1 MHRQRR
7 DTPLLYTPSIYIR
20 SIICTVPIR
29 ERCWRNLSPGQVST
43 ALLRCKRSSFDS
55 RNSKLDWAADN
66 AAIRRAK
73 PVRQSNRV
81 DPRYIKRKK
90 YELICKIMAPA
101 TSPAFIK
108 VTQVYRAARNSM
120 EITLARD
127 SFSLPP
133 SLISPCI
140 NYILPRNSR
149 GQGGKKILCRP
160 NDIFQTLAR
169 ANDPCNRIN
178 GAYRLKPALSRSF
191 KTARART
198 ALLAAELEEK
208 RRKKKKRGERERE
221 ASRVRTVS
229 SRGCKLI

>member
-191 KTARART
+191 KTACART
-198 ALLAAELEEK
+198 ACWSWRRNGGK
-208 RRKKKKRGERERE
+208 RRNEERERE